1 VASNSFKLKGVRT
14 IKERVVS
21 LKHFLD
27 TPDQQ
32 ALAAVIDSY
41 QKLLAATADC
51 NAGLCT
57 HSAGDLAVK
66 LHLIEASI
74 SVETLPAELV
84 QKQQEAEQHLH
95 AWQDRTQNYLRKKAS
110 EMKDLM
116 MLMAKTAE
124 SVGERDQ
131 HHNKHLKGLTERLK
145 GIAELEDITRLR
157 ASLMSSVE
165 EMSRTVEQM
174 SRETEQTMRALE
186 VELSNYRSRL
196 AQTEEA
202 ALMDPL
208 TGLANRRRLETDLA
222 ARIRR
227 GQPFAMILVDLNGFK
242 SINDTYGHLAGDQ
255 LLRQFSSELKHVL
268 RQTDLVGRWGG
279 DEFLVLLNGEMAQA
293 EAAKQRIEQWVWGTY
308 PLKVEAGAPSIKVEV
323 SAAIGVGIWKPE
335 MTAADLIGE
344 ADADM
349 YRQKAK
355 AKAV

>member
-208 TGLANRRRLETDLA
+208 TGLANRRRL
-222 ARIRR
+222 ARLS
-227 GQPFAMILVDLNGFK
+227 QFAGVFGYFRFEI
-242 SINDTYGHLAGDQ
+242 
-255 LLRQFSSELKHVL
+255 
-268 RQTDLVGRWGG
+268 
-279 DEFLVLLNGEMAQA
+279 
-293 EAAKQRIEQWVWGTY
+293 AAKVNDCSAAISKRAAVKTY
-308 PLKVEAGAPSIKVEV
+308 PL
-323 SAAIGVGIWKPE
+323 
-335 MTAADLIGE
+335 
-344 ADADM
+344 
-349 YRQKAK
+349 AK
-355 AKAV
+355 A